1 MKVSCLLGSLSRGGT
16 ETLLLDVFRNADK
29 ADFEFIGVQG
39 MMVRIRMISMLLNR
53 YLLSAGLRVCV
64 L

>member
-1 MKVSCLLGSLSRGGT
+1 MKVAYLLGSLSRGGT

-39 MMVRIRMISMLLNR
+39 RMVRIRMISMLLNR
-53 YLLSAGLRVCV
+53 CLLSAGLRMCV